1 MLEDR
6 RRVDNK
12 MKKSLISILIL
23 TVVVFPI
30 VAAAC
35 AKSSVTTATPG
46 QVFEIEKGDLNIKVS
61 SDGHLTMPDEYNLSF
76 GTNGQVQQIFVEEGD
91 KVKQGALLATL
102 DDTSQRNAIKTAL
115 LNVQTAQ
122 NNITVQS
129 KTDSAAAGCDHLPYT
144 YPDLS
149 VPRIFKQ
156 ARKDLDT
163 AINEFKQG
171 DYKDAGRDLIMTY
184 FDVEVGADLI
194 QSKPDAAVL
203 AGAKINSTYY
213 PGIFEGISKSQAPS
227 NEMVVDYMQQY
238 QQKLLDISNDM
249 KVGAYDKAA
258 SKLDAAQQQMFTAY
272 NLAESTVYLKG
283 SEMFEYPDTATS
295 ADFLQ
300 SSISSLQDLQDY
312 LAQDNAE
319 ALEAA
324 KKLYITQ
331 LNLLVGQDVLDNQT
345 SLFVVGKGINWQ
357 TLQQYNLALQ
367 SAQIALY
374 KAKQAI
380 MNTAIIAPADGT
392 VVSVNLKKSS
402 VLSAQTYS
410 STTAIKLVDTSSIRF
425 EGLVDEIDI
434 MRVKPGQKVSITV
447 DAIPN
452 KVFTGSVKFISPFGT
467 LSGSVIKFAVT
478 IQLDP
483 TDVELRGG
491 LSATAN
497 ISIYSGKGVLLVPVS
512 VIVNTPEGPV
522 VAVINPATGQPEYRA
537 VTLGQQTFLY
547 AEVLSGL
554 KEGDKVTVTGTPPT
568 TGISGSTGGQGAR
581 GVGIPIR

>member
-1 MLEDR
+1 
-6 RRVDNK
+6 
-12 MKKSLISILIL
+12 MKNSLIAVLVISIVLAFL
-23 TVVVFPI
+23 LLGGCSSK
-30 VAAAC
+30 AA
-35 AKSSVTTATPG
+35 VTPAG
-46 QVFEIEKGDLNIKVS
+46 QVFEVKRGDLNINVS

-76 GTNGQVQQIFVEEGD
+76 GTNGQVQQIFVEEGE
-91 KVKQGALLATL
+91 KVKQGALLALL

-115 LNVQTAQ
+115 FSVQTAQ

-149 VPRIFKQ
+149 VPRIFDQ

-163 AINEFKQG
+163 AVNEFKQG
-171 DYKDAGRDLIMTY
+171 NYKDAGHDLIMTY
-184 FDVEVGADLI
+184 FDVEVAEDLI
-194 QSKPDAAVL
+194 KSKPNAAEL

-213 PGIFEGISKSQAPS
+213 PDLYEGGFKSPVPTDVT
-227 NEMVVDYMQQY
+227 VVDYLQNY
-238 QQKLLDISNDM
+238 RQKLMNISSDM
-249 KVGAYDKAA
+249 KVGAYDKVA
-258 SKLDAAQQQMFTAY
+258 SGLDAAQQEMFTAY
-272 NLAESTVYLKG
+272 QLAESTVYLKG

-300 SSISSLQDLQDY
+300 SSIRSLRDLEDY
-312 LAQDNAE
+312 LAQDGAE
-319 ALEAA
+319 PIEAA

-331 LNLLVGQDVLDNQT
+331 LNLLVGRDVLENQT
-345 SLFVVGKGINWQ
+345 SLFVVGKNINWQ

-380 MNTAIIAPADGT
+380 MNTAIIAPSDGA

-410 STTAIKLVDTSSIRF
+410 STTAITLVDTNSIRF
-425 EGLVDEIDI
+425 EGMIDEIDI
-434 MRVKPGQKVSITV
+434 MKVQPGQKVTIAV

-467 LSGSVIKFAVT
+467 QSGNVIKFDV
-478 IQLDP
+478 IIELDP
-483 TDVELRGG
+483 IDVELRGG
-491 LSATAN
+491 LSATAD
-497 ISIYSGKGVLLVPVS
+497 ISIYSAKNVLLVPVS

-522 VAVINPATGQPEYRA
+522 VAVINPTTGQPEYKA
-537 VTLGQQTFLY
+537 VTLGQQTFQY

-554 KEGDKVTVTGTPPT
+554 KEGDKVTVSGTAPVTGTGT
-568 TGISGSTGGQGAR
+568 TQQGTR
-581 GVGIPIR
+581 GVGTPIR

>member
-1 MLEDR
+1 
-6 RRVDNK
+6 
-12 MKKSLISILIL
+12 MKNSLISVLIL
-23 TVVVFPI
+23 TMALLPI
-30 VAAAC
+30 MAGAC
-35 AKSSVTTATPG
+35 AKSTVTTAAPG
-46 QVFEIEKGDLNIKVS
+46 QVFEIKRGDLSINVTS
-61 SDGHLTMPDEYNLSF
+61 EGNLTMPDEYNLSF

-91 KVKQGALLATL
+91 KVKQGALLALL
-102 DDTSQRNAIKTAL
+102 DDTSQINAIKTAL

-129 KTDSAAAGCDHLPYT
+129 KTDSAAQGCDHLPYT

-149 VPRIFKQ
+149 VPRILEQ

-163 AINEFKQG
+163 AVNEFKQG
-171 DYKDAGRDLIMTY
+171 NYKDAGHDLVMTY

-194 QSKPDAAVL
+194 ASKPDAAAL

-213 PGIFEGISKSQAPS
+213 PELYEGGFKSPNPTDAT
-227 NEMVVDYMQQY
+227 VVDYMQKY
-238 QQKLLDISNDM
+238 QQRLLDISNDM
-249 KVGAYDKAA
+249 KVGAYDKVA
-258 SKLDAAQQQMFTAY
+258 SKLDAAQQEMFTAY
-272 NLAESTVYLKG
+272 QLAESTVYLKG
-283 SEMFEYPDTATS
+283 SDMFEYPDAATS
-295 ADFLQ
+295 VDFLQ
-300 SSISSLQDLQDY
+300 SSIRSLQDLQDY
-312 LAQDNAE
+312 LAQSNAE
-319 ALEAA
+319 PIEAA

-331 LNLLVGQDVLDNQT
+331 LNLLVGQDVLENQT

-380 MNTAIIAPADGT
+380 MNTAIIAPSDGA

-410 STTAIKLVDTSSIRF
+410 STTAITLVDTNSLRF
-425 EGLVDEIDI
+425 EGLIDEIDI
-434 MRVKPGQKVSITV
+434 MKVQRGQKVSITV

-452 KVFTGSVKFISPFGT
+452 KVFTGSVKFISPFGAQ
-467 LSGSVIKFAVT
+467 SGNVIKFAVT

-491 LSATAN
+491 LSATAD
-497 ISIYSGKGVLLVPVS
+497 ISIYSAKNVLLVPVS

-522 VAVINPATGQPEYRA
+522 VAVINPTTGQPEYKA
-537 VTLGQQTFLY
+537 VTLGQQNLEY

-554 KEGDKVTVTGTPPT
+554 KEGDKVTISGTLSTTSTGTT
-568 TGISGSTGGQGAR
+568 SQGTR
-581 GVGIPIR
+581 GVGIPIH

>member
-1 MLEDR
+1 
-6 RRVDNK
+6 
-12 MKKSLISILIL
+12 MKKGLIRVLVVTIGLLSLLL
-23 TVVVFPI
+23 GG
-30 VAAAC
+30 C
-35 AKSSVTTATPG
+35 SSKTAVTPG
-46 QVFEIEKGDLNIKVS
+46 QIFEVTRGDLNINVS
-61 SDGHLTMPDEYNLSF
+61 SDGNLTMPDEYDLRF

-91 KVKQGALLATL
+91 KVKQGALLAML

-122 NNITVQS
+122 NNITF
-129 KTDSAAAGCDHLPYT
+129 GCGTDHLPYN

-149 VPRIFKQ
+149 VPRIFDQ

-163 AINEFKQG
+163 AVNEFKQG

-194 QSKPDAAVL
+194 ASKPDAAEL
-203 AGAKINSTYY
+203 AGAKTNSTYY
-213 PGIFEGISKSQAPS
+213 PDLYEGGVK
-227 NEMVVDYMQQY
+227 NEPNTNASVVDYLQQY

-249 KVGAYDKAA
+249 KLGAYDKVA
-258 SKLDAAQQQMFTAY
+258 SKLDAAQQEMSTAY

-283 SEMFEYPDTATS
+283 GQMFEYPDTATS
-295 ADFLQ
+295 VDFLQ
-300 SSISSLQDLQDY
+300 SSIRSLQDLQDY

-319 ALEAA
+319 PIEAA
-324 KKLYITQ
+324 KKLYIAQ
-331 LNLLVGQDVLDNQT
+331 LNLLVGRDVLENQT
-345 SLFVVGKGINWQ
+345 SIFVVGKGMNWQ
-357 TLQQYNLALQ
+357 TLQQYNLSLQ

-374 KAKQAI
+374 KAKQNI
-380 MNTAIIAPADGT
+380 MNTAIIAPSDGT

-410 STTAIKLVDTSSIRF
+410 STTAIQLVDTSSIRF

-434 MRVKPGQKVSITV
+434 MKVQRGQKVTIAV

-467 LSGSVIKFAVT
+467 QSGNVIKFAVT
-478 IQLDP
+478 IQMDP

-491 LSATAN
+491 LSATAD
-497 ISIYSGKGVLLVPVS
+497 ISIYSAKNVLLVPVS
-512 VIVNTPEGPV
+512 VIVETREGPV
-522 VAVINPATGQPEYRA
+522 VAVVNEATGQPEFRK
-537 VTLGQQTFLY
+537 VTLGQQTFQY

-554 KEGDKVTVTGTPPT
+554 KEGDKVQVVN
-568 TGISGSTGGQGAR
+568 QKGA
-581 GVGIPIR
+581 VNIPITQPRPGAANPMRMLR

>member
-1 MLEDR
+1 MKT
-6 RRVDNK
+6 RVITLLINI
-12 MKKSLISILIL
+12 SLLSLL
-23 TVVVFPI
+23 LSGCSKN
-30 VAAAC
+30 VAP
-35 AKSSVTTATPG
+35 TG
-46 QVFEIEKGDLNIKVS
+46 QAYEVKRGDLNINVS
-61 SDGHLTMPDEYNLSF
+61 SDGNLTMPDEYDLRF

-91 KVKQGALLATL
+91 KVKQGALLAML

-129 KTDSAAAGCDHLPYT
+129 KTNDATQACDHLPYT

-149 VPRIFKQ
+149 VPRILEQ
-156 ARKDLDT
+156 ARKDLDK
-163 AINEFKQG
+163 AVNEFKQG
-171 DYKDAGRDLIMTY
+171 NYKDAGRDLIMTY

-194 QSKPDAAVL
+194 ASKPDAAAL
-203 AGAKINSTYY
+203 AGAKTNSTYY
-213 PGIFEGISKSQAPS
+213 PDLYEGGVK
-227 NEMVVDYMQQY
+227 NEPNTNASVVDYLQQY

-249 KVGAYDKAA
+249 KLGAYDKVA
-258 SKLDAAQQQMFTAY
+258 SKLDAAQQGMSTAY

-283 SEMFEYPDTATS
+283 GQMFEYPDTATS
-295 ADFLQ
+295 VDFLQ
-300 SSISSLQDLQDY
+300 SSIRSLQDLQDY
-312 LAQDNAE
+312 LAKDNAE
-319 ALEAA
+319 PIEAA

-331 LNLLVGQDVLDNQT
+331 LNLQVGQDVLENQT

-367 SAQIALY
+367 NAQIALY
-374 KAKQAI
+374 NGKQNI
-380 MNTAIIAPADGT
+380 MNTAIIAPSDGT

-434 MRVKPGQKVSITV
+434 MKVQRGQKVTIAV
-447 DAIPN
+447 DAVPN

-467 LSGSVIKFAVT
+467 QSGNVVKFAVT

-491 LSATAN
+491 LSATAD
-497 ISIYSGKGVLLVPVS
+497 ISVYSAKNVLLVPVS
-512 VIVNTPEGPV
+512 VVVTTPSGPV
-522 VAVINPATGQPEYRA
+522 VAIVNPTTGQPEYRP
-537 VTLGQQTFLY
+537 VTLGQQNLQY

-554 KEGDKVTVTGTPPT
+554 KEGDKVQVVNQKGAINIPP
-568 TGISGSTGGQGAR
+568 
-581 GVGIPIR
+581 

>member
-1 MLEDR
+1 VAESR

-12 MKKSLISILIL
+12 MKKSLISLLIIS
-23 TVVVFPI
+23 TVMLSLLVGGCSKGST
-30 VAAAC
+30 ATT
-35 AKSSVTTATPG
+35 TTAG
-46 QVFEIEKGDLNIKVS
+46 QIFEVTKGDLNINVS
-61 SDGHLTMPDEYNLSF
+61 SDGNLTMPDEYNLSF

-91 KVKQGALLATL
+91 KVKQGALLALL

-129 KTDSAAAGCDHLPYT
+129 KTDSAAQGCDHLPYT

-149 VPRIFKQ
+149 VPRIFDQ
-156 ARKDLDT
+156 ARKDLNT
-163 AINEFKQG
+163 AVNEFKQG
-171 DYKDAGRDLIMTY
+171 NYKDAGHGLVMTY
-184 FDVEVGADLI
+184 FDVEVAADLI
-194 QSKPDAAVL
+194 ASKPDAAEL
-203 AGAKINSTYY
+203 AGAKTNSTYY
-213 PGIFEGISKSQAPS
+213 PDLYEGGFKSPTPTDAA
-227 NEMVVDYMQQY
+227 VVDYMQQY

-249 KVGAYDKAA
+249 KVGAYDKVA

-272 NLAESTVYLKG
+272 QLAESTVYLKG
-283 SEMFEYPDTATS
+283 SDMFEYPDAATS
-295 ADFLQ
+295 VDFLQ
-300 SSISSLQDLQDY
+300 SSLRGLQDLQDY

-319 ALEAA
+319 PIEAA

-331 LNLLVGQDVLDNQT
+331 LNLQVGQDVLENQT

-367 SAQIALY
+367 NAQIALY

-380 MNTAIIAPADGT
+380 MNTAIIAPSDGT

-410 STTAIKLVDTSSIRF
+410 STTAIQLVDTNSIRF

-434 MRVKPGQKVSITV
+434 MKVQRGQKVTITV

-452 KVFTGSVKFISPFGT
+452 KVFTGTVKFVSPFGT
-467 LSGSVIKFAVT
+467 QSGNVIKFAIT

-491 LSATAN
+491 LSATAD
-497 ISIYSGKGVLLVPVS
+497 ISIYSAKDVLLVPVS
-512 VIVNTPEGPV
+512 VIVETPEGPV
-522 VAVINPATGQPEYRA
+522 VAVINQTTGQPEYRP
-537 VTLGQQTFLY
+537 VTLGQQNLQY

-554 KEGDKVTVTGTPPT
+554 KEGDKVTVSTLPLTTGT
-568 TGISGSTGGQGAR
+568 GSTTRQGSR
-581 GVGIPIR
+581 GIGIPIR